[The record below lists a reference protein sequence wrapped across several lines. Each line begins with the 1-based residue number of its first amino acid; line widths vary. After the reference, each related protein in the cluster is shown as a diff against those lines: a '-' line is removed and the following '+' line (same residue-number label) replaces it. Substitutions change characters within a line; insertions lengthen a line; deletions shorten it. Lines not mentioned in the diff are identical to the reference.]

1 MNVDKSRRRRGFTL
15 IEILI
20 VMTILIILAGLAAVA
35 SRTAISMSR
44 NSATKVLLAQI
55 QAALDEKMQKFMTDT
70 QANMPI
76 DNYRY
81 FAGHNTAGPVTPSST
96 TGQRAAIIARM
107 DMMRSAFPQTFAEM
121 IPPAQSSAIQ
131 SAVSM
136 QGSVSAFVTYVG
148 PLLAAG
154 VVSAPSTSM
163 PNLGT
168 ALAPVINPHPSHQS
182 IFVAYLLATGQL
194 FDSANPGNAQSVAR
208 FSTAGGY
215 DNANGWFAV
224 PPVMNYDPTVSGLT
238 TVQRRLANDNPA
250 SAHDPETESAE
261 CLYLILADKA
271 GGVPSIID
279 ELPSQFIKDT
289 DGDGLF
295 EIVDS
300 WGKPI
305 KFYRWSTDTMAY
317 FIEVTQQYKG
327 VGKPGDVDLDGVAD
341 TILGSN
347 SLDSNNVL
355 YTDSTWFLSTDTGA
369 VGGLSANVKD
379 IFECL
384 FGRLHGAYSYTHP
397 PASPNLTSVTPN
409 IDSDSDAI
417 EEFNAVNNRNEH
429 GSAWSGANTWSP
441 VSRSDQVPRS
451 YPFRSLVVSAGS
463 DGQFGMY
470 DLNST
475 TSAKAVT
482 YPQIHIGMR
491 CGRVEDDV
499 TKRPY
504 FNDNVFSIDLQEGV
518 KQ

>member
-1 MNVDKSRRRRGFTL
+1 MIVDKSRWRRGFTL

-20 VMTILIILAGLAAVA
+20 VMTILMILAGLAAVA
-35 SRTAISMSR
+35 ARTALGITR
-44 NSATKVLLAQI
+44 TNATKVLLAQI
-55 QAALDEKMQKFMTDT
+55 QAALDDKMQKFMTDT

-81 FAGHNTAGPVTPSST
+81 FAGDTGAAPFTASST

-107 DMMRSAFPQTFAEM
+107 DMMRSAFPQSFSEM
-121 IPPAQSSAIQ
+121 IPA
-131 SAVSM
+131 
-136 QGSVSAFVTYVG
+136 GG
-148 PLLAAG
+148 AAG
-154 VVSAPSTSM
+154 VQDTFVASKNIGEFLTKVSGYLSFGSVTGSPNQGVATAPI
-163 PNLGT
+163 
-168 ALAPVINPHPSHQS
+168 INPHPSHQS
-182 IFVAYLLATGQL
+182 IFLAYLIATGQIPN
-194 FDSANPGNAQSVAR
+194 ANVFA
-208 FSTAGGY
+208 TTGGY
-215 DNANGWFAV
+215 GNTHGWYSV
-224 PPVMNYDPTVSGLT
+224 PQLTNYDASTGTFAATP
-238 TVQRRLANDNPA
+238 RYLANNNPA

-271 GGVPSIID
+271 GGTASIID

-289 DGDGLF
+289 DGDGLW

-327 VGKPGDVDLDGVAD
+327 VGKPGDVDLNSSAD
-341 TILGSN
+341 TILSSN
-347 SLDSNNVL
+347 LLDPNNLL
-355 YTDSTWFLSTDTGA
+355 YIDPSWFLDTTHTSSIGA
-369 VGGLSANVKD
+369 LNANVKD

-384 FGRLHGAYSYTHP
+384 FGRLHGAYSYAHDP
-397 PASPNLTSVTPN
+397 PELPNLTSITPN
-409 IDSDSDAI
+409 IDNQLDAI
-417 EEFNAVNNRNEH
+417 KKYNVVNNRNEH
-429 GSAWSGANTWSP
+429 DSPWPATNSWSS

-451 YPFRSLVVSAGS
+451 YPFRSLVISAGT

-475 TSAKAVT
+475 TDANAVT
-482 YPQIHIGMR
+482 YPQIHIGLK